1 MYRGTLQSVLSGVEI
16 MLAGIGGIF
25 LAGWI
30 LWRWYRREQEERR
43 KGIESVERR
52 LAEHGKE
59 RREDHPEKPPE
70 DDTA

>member
-16 MLAGIGGIF
+16 MLAGIAGIL

-52 LAEHGKE
+52 LTE
-59 RREDHPEKPPE
+59 RSKKPPE
-70 DDTA
+70 DPT

>member
-1 MYRGTLQSVLSGVEI
+1 MYRGTLQNVLSGVEI
-16 MLAGIGGIF
+16 MLAGIAGIL

-59 RREDHPEKPPE
+59 RPEDHPEEPPE